1 MNNPNMFPM
10 QPMAQQMAQQGR
22 YGDSMMVHMNPIEVA
37 GIASLSPTGQ
47 LTTNPMTGQPEAFL
61 PFLAPLLGSV
71 FGGTITAGLGSI
83 LPGALGTAVG
93 GLASNAAAASAIGS
107 GLATTAVTGDLKEGL
122 LSGLTGFGVG
132 KALGAASQALNP
144 AVEAA
149 QTAVTE
155 GTKTA
160 ASLGDALTKQETL
173 LAGLTE
179 GSPEAL
185 KATETISN
193 LQGSLDDVVRPRT
206 LAGPL
211 QPGASRPQ
219 IGSLSQ
225 SQADLSSAI
234 ADSNRN
240 VFGAIKDSPG
250 KFAAEAGK
258 GLLNPMSAVPIAVGE
273 GQRAAMAAQDERDR
287 MFGKRAADRE
297 QDLQDSQSIVDAS
310 IRQVGSDYGIDYSQ
324 EYGRDYDTRYAAQGG
339 ITSVNP
345 TDFQRRYAEL
355 QMMGRQPIQME
366 RGGSSSGNY
375 NFPNVGV
382 TSSFGAPAGRQARL
396 RGPEVVRPEELVG
409 TRPGFQPEINYF
421 RQKIEAAPKDGSDAA
436 TDAATDA
443 AVDPASS
450 FDFSNIDPAFLQGI
464 GAVGKGGS
472 MGGMSLPANVQ
483 AAEDILNR
491 KSVSTRRRNAARKIV
506 DQYEEEGRGGQDYFD
521 EVIAQT
527 YGSGYGMQEGGDTT
541 GQMDQSAA
549 MQLIEQVSMALLGR
563 LPEDQAE
570 VVINRFIDEFGSEAF
585 QMLRSQVLESVVPN
599 SQKEGVIQGEGKGMD
614 DQVPGMIGDQQ
625 PVAVS
630 PGEFI
635 VPADVVSGIGDG
647 DTNSGVQELEGMMDR
662 VRQDRTGTMQQPAP
676 LGAKAGGALP
686 A

>member
-10 QPMAQQMAQQGR
+10 QPMAEQMAQQGR

-61 PFLAPLLGSV
+61 PFLAPLLGSLAGST
-71 FGGTITAGLGSI
+71 FLTGSTLGGL
-83 LPGALGTAVG
+83 LGT
-93 GLASNAAAASAIGS
+93 GLSSGVAGAIGS

-122 LSGLTGFGVG
+122 VSGLTGFGIG
-132 KALGAASQALNP
+132 KALGSAKDLVGGVTEATQAATAAEQAL
-144 AVEAA
+144 AKGTEAA
-149 QTAVTE
+149 TEQAVKAGTAIPTAATNDALSQLSEQAGQAKLNLANTAPASTLDTLTSTE
-155 GTKTA
+155 G
-160 ASLGDALTKQETL
+160 
-173 LAGLTE
+173 
-179 GSPEAL
+179 L
-185 KATETISN
+185 KA
-193 LQGSLDDVVRPRT
+193 V
-206 LAGPL
+206 
-211 QPGASRPQ
+211 
-219 IGSLSQ
+219 
-225 SQADLSSAI
+225 
-234 ADSNRN
+234 
-240 VFGAIKDSPG
+240 
-250 KFAAEAGK
+250 GK
-258 GLLNPMSAVPIAVGE
+258 GLLTPGAAVPIAVGE

-287 MFGKRAADRE
+287 MFGRRAAEKE
-297 QDLQDSQSIVDAS
+297 QDYQDSQSIVDAS
-310 IRQVGSDYGIDYSQ
+310 IRQVGSDYGVDYSK
-324 EYGRDYDTRYAAQGG
+324 EYGRDYGMMGGG

-345 TDFQRRYAEL
+345 ADFQRRHAEL
-355 QMMGRQPIQME
+355 QMMGRQPIQMDS
-366 RGGSSSGNY
+366 GGQIRDIDLS
-375 NFPNVGV
+375 NVGI
-382 TSSFGAPAGRQARL
+382 TSGFGAPAGRQSRL
-396 RGPEVVRPEELVG
+396 RGPVTVKPEELVG

-421 RQKIEAAPKDGSDAA
+421 RQPIKDAPEDGSDGAA
-436 TDAATDA
+436 PPT
-443 AVDPASS
+443 VDPAYGV
-450 FDFSNIDPAFLQGI
+450 DLSNIDPAFLQGI

-472 MGGMSLPANVQ
+472 MGAMSLPANVQ
-483 AAEDILNR
+483 AAQEILDR
-491 KSVSTRRRNAARKIV
+491 KSVSTRKRKAAQNV
-506 DQYEEEGRGGQDYFD
+506 LDQYEEEGRGGQDYFD

-527 YGSGYGMQEGGDTT
+527 YGTGYGMQEGGDTT

>member
-10 QPMAQQMAQQGR
+10 QPMAEQMAQQGR

-71 FGGTITAGLGSI
+71 FGSTAL
-83 LPGALGTAVG
+83 GALGSALPGVLGTGVTALAANAP
-93 GLASNAAAASAIGS
+93 LASAVGS

-122 LSGLTGFGVG
+122 VSGLTGFGLG
-132 KALGAASQALNP
+132 KAFEAGAKAIAGTEQLAKEAATAAKTAESAKAAALTADPTLTTEALSKLPSVAESGVADQALKDSLMSAKEMAP
-144 AVEAA
+144 TQVIRRGGLGEAA
-149 QTAVTE
+149 
-155 GTKTA
+155 
-160 ASLGDALTKQETL
+160 
-173 LAGLTE
+173 
-179 GSPEAL
+179 
-185 KATETISN
+185 
-193 LQGSLDDVVRPRT
+193 
-206 LAGPL
+206 
-211 QPGASRPQ
+211 
-219 IGSLSQ
+219 
-225 SQADLSSAI
+225 
-234 ADSNRN
+234 
-240 VFGAIKDSPG
+240 
-250 KFAAEAGK
+250 K
-258 GLLNPMSAVPIAVGE
+258 GLLSPAAAAPIAIGE

-287 MFGKRAADRE
+287 MFGRRAAEKE
-297 QDLQDSQSIVDAS
+297 QDYQDSQSIVDAS
-310 IRQVGSDYGIDYSQ
+310 IRQVGSDYGVDYSK
-324 EYGRDYDTRYAAQGG
+324 EYGRDYGMMGGG

-345 TDFQRRYAEL
+345 SDFQRRHAEL
-355 QMMGRQPIQME
+355 QMMGRQPIQMDS
-366 RGGSSSGNY
+366 GGQIRDIDLS
-375 NFPNVGV
+375 NVGI
-382 TSSFGAPAGRQARL
+382 TGGFGAPAGRQSRL
-396 RGPEVVRPEELVG
+396 RGPVTVKPEELVG
-409 TRPGFQPEINYF
+409 TRPGFQPEISYF
-421 RQKIEAAPKDGSDAA
+421 RQPIKDAPEDGSDGAA
-436 TDAATDA
+436 PPT
-443 AVDPASS
+443 VDPAYGV
-450 FDFSNIDPAFLQGI
+450 DLSNIDPALLQGI
-464 GAVGKGGS
+464 GAVGKGGGMS
-472 MGGMSLPANVQ
+472 GMSLPANVQ
-483 AAEDILNR
+483 AAQEILDR
-491 KSVSTRRRNAARKIV
+491 KSVSTRKRKAAQNV
-506 DQYEEEGRGGQDYFD
+506 LDQYEEEGRGGQDYFD

-527 YGSGYGMQEGGDTT
+527 YGTGYGMQEGGDTT

>member
-71 FGGTITAGLGSI
+71 FGSTITAGLGSI

-93 GLASNAAAASAIGS
+93 GLASNAAVSSAIGS

-132 KALGAASQALNP
+132 KAFEAGAKAIAGTEQLAK
-144 AVEAA
+144 EAA
-149 QTAVTE
+149 TAA
-155 GTKTA
+155 KTA
-160 ASLGDALTKQETL
+160 DSAKAAALAADPTLTTEALTKL
-173 LAGLTE
+173 P
-179 GSPEAL
+179 S
-185 KATETISN
+185 
-193 LQGSLDDVVRPRT
+193 V
-206 LAGPL
+206 
-211 QPGASRPQ
+211 
-219 IGSLSQ
+219 
-225 SQADLSSAI
+225 
-234 ADSNRN
+234 
-240 VFGAIKDSPG
+240 
-250 KFAAEAGK
+250 AEAGVADQAVKDSLMAAKEMAPTDVIRRGGLADSAK
-258 GLLNPMSAVPIAVGE
+258 GLLNPMAAAPIAVGE
-273 GQRAAMAAQDERDR
+273 GQRAAFRQQDAMDR
-287 MFGKRAADRE
+287 MYGERAAEKE
-297 QDLQDSQSIVDAS
+297 QDLQDAQSIVDAS
-310 IRQVGSDYGIDYSQ
+310 IRQAGSDYGIDYSK
-324 EYGRDYDTRYAAQGG
+324 EYGTDYGTRYAAQGG
-339 ITSVNP
+339 ITSINP
-345 TDFQRRYAEL
+345 DDFQRRHAEL
-355 QMMGRQPIQME
+355 QMMGRQPIQMNGGGPGE
-366 RGGSSSGNY
+366 IRGINLG
-375 NFPNVGV
+375 NVG
-382 TSSFGAPAGRQARL
+382 TMGGFGAPAGRQSRL
-396 RGPEVVRPEELVG
+396 RGPEVVKPEELVG
-409 TRPGFQPEINYF
+409 TRPGFQPEISYF
-421 RQKIEAAPKDGSDAA
+421 RKPTEAEAASSLEKVTGVN
-436 TDAATDA
+436 T
-443 AVDPASS
+443 AVTP
-450 FDFSNIDPAFLQGI
+450 IDPALYQGI
-464 GAVGKGGS
+464 GAVGKGG
-472 MGGMSLPANVQ
+472 GMAGARSLPANVQ
-483 AAEDILNR
+483 AAQEILDR
-491 KSVSTRRRNAARKIV
+491 KSVSTRKRKAAQNVV
-506 DQYEEEGRGGQDYFD
+506 DKYEEEGRGGQEYFD
-521 EVIAQT
+521 EVMAQT
-527 YGSGYGMQEGGDTT
+527 YGSRYGMQEGGDTT

-549 MQLIEQVSMALLGR
+549 MMLIEQVSMALLGR
-563 LPEDQAE
+563 LPEEEAE

-676 LGAKAGGALP
+676 LGANAGGALP

>member
-71 FGGTITAGLGSI
+71 FGSSALGALGSV
-83 LPGALGTAVG
+83 LPGALGTGITAV
-93 GLASNAAAASAIGS
+93 AANAPLASAIGS

-122 LSGLTGFGVG
+122 VSGLTGFGLG
-132 KALGAASQALNP
+132 KAFEAGAKAIAGTEQLAK
-144 AVEAA
+144 EAA
-149 QTAVTE
+149 TVA
-155 GTKTA
+155 KTA
-160 ASLGDALTKQETL
+160 DSAKAAALAADPTL
-173 LAGLTE
+173 TT
-179 GSPEAL
+179 EAL
-185 KATETISN
+185 SKLPS
-193 LQGSLDDVVRPRT
+193 V
-206 LAGPL
+206 
-211 QPGASRPQ
+211 
-219 IGSLSQ
+219 
-225 SQADLSSAI
+225 
-234 ADSNRN
+234 
-240 VFGAIKDSPG
+240 
-250 KFAAEAGK
+250 AEAGVADQAVKDSLMAAREMAPTQVIRRGGLGEAAK
-258 GLLNPMSAVPIAVGE
+258 GLLNPMAAAPIAVGE

-287 MFGKRAADRE
+287 MFGRRAAEKE
-297 QDLQDSQSIVDAS
+297 QDLQDAQSIVDAS
-310 IRQVGSDYGIDYSQ
+310 IRQAGSDYGIDYSK
-324 EYGRDYDTRYAAQGG
+324 EYGRDYGMMGGG

-345 TDFQRRYAEL
+345 DDFQRRHAEL
-355 QMMGRQPIQME
+355 QMLGRQPVQMD
-366 RGGSSSGNY
+366 GGGRIRDINLS
-375 NFPNVGV
+375 NVGV
-382 TSSFGAPAGRQARL
+382 VGGFGAPAGRQARL
-396 RGPEVVRPEELVG
+396 RGPEVVKPEELVG
-409 TRPGFQPEINYF
+409 TRPGFQPEISYF
-421 RQKIEAAPKDGSDAA
+421 REPTKTEA
-436 TDAATDA
+436 
-443 AVDPASS
+443 
-450 FDFSNIDPAFLQGI
+450 SNALKNINAGKPNVGIPGAGMDIDPALYQGI
-464 GAVGKGGS
+464 GAVGKGGG
-472 MGGMSLPANVQ
+472 MGGMSMPIPKEVRDAQETL
-483 AAEDILNR
+483 AAKAPR
-491 KSVSTRRRNAARKIV
+491 KGASKKRIEAQKIV
-506 DQYEEEGRGGQDYFD
+506 DAYDAGE
-521 EVIAQT
+521 
-527 YGSGYGMQEGGDTT
+527 YGNYYGDITENVYGMQEGGDTT
-541 GQMDQSAA
+541 GQMDQSMA

-563 LPEDQAE
+563 LPEEQAE

>member
-10 QPMAQQMAQQGR
+10 QPMAEQMAQQGR

-71 FGGTITAGLGSI
+71 LA
-83 LPGALGTAVG
+83 PGAFTALGTGSLLG
-93 GLASNAAAASAIGS
+93 GTALGTGLTALGSNAALASAVGS

-132 KALGAASQALNP
+132 KAFEAGAKAIAGTEQLAK
-144 AVEAA
+144 EAA
-149 QTAVTE
+149 TAA
-155 GTKTA
+155 KTA
-160 ASLGDALTKQETL
+160 DSAKAAALAADPTLTTEALTKLPSVAE
-173 LAGLTE
+173 AGV
-179 GSPEAL
+179 ADQAV
-185 KATETISN
+185 KD
-193 LQGSLDDVVRPRT
+193 SLMAAKEMAPTDVIRR
-206 LAGPL
+206 G
-211 QPGASRPQ
+211 G
-219 IGSLSQ
+219 
-225 SQADLSSAI
+225 I
-234 ADSNRN
+234 ADS
-240 VFGAIKDSPG
+240 A
-250 KFAAEAGK
+250 K
-258 GLLNPMSAVPIAVGE
+258 GLLNPMAAAPIAIGE
-273 GQRAAMAAQDERDR
+273 GQRAAFRQQDEMDR
-287 MFGKRAADRE
+287 LYGERAAEKE
-297 QDLQDSQSIVDAS
+297 QDRQDAQSVVDAS
-310 IRQVGSDYGIDYSQ
+310 IRQAGSDYGIDYSK
-324 EYGRDYDTRYAAQGG
+324 EYGRDYGMMGGG

-345 TDFQRRYAEL
+345 DDFQRRHAEL
-355 QMMGRQPIQME
+355 QMMGRQPVQMY
-366 RGGSSSGNY
+366 GGGEIRDINLSS
-375 NFPNVGV
+375 VGAV
-382 TSSFGAPAGRQARL
+382 GGFGAPAGRQSRL
-396 RGPEVVRPEELVG
+396 RGPVTIKPEELVG
-409 TRPGFQPEINYF
+409 TRPGFQPEISYF
-421 RQKIEAAPKDGSDAA
+421 RQPTEVETSGALENINVGKPNVGIPGAGMD
-436 TDAATDA
+436 
-443 AVDPASS
+443 
-450 FDFSNIDPAFLQGI
+450 IDPALYQGI
-464 GAVGKGGS
+464 GAVGKGGG
-472 MGGMSLPANVQ
+472 MGGMSMPIPKEVRDAQETL
-483 AAEDILNR
+483 AAKAPR
-491 KSVSTRRRNAARKIV
+491 KGASKKRIEAQKIV
-506 DQYEEEGRGGQDYFD
+506 DAYDAGE
-521 EVIAQT
+521 
-527 YGSGYGMQEGGDTT
+527 YGNYYDDITENVYGMQEGGDTT
-541 GQMDQSAA
+541 GQMDQSMA

>member
-10 QPMAQQMAQQGR
+10 QPMAEQMAQQGR

-122 LSGLTGFGVG
+122 LSGLTGFGIG
-132 KALGAASQALNP
+132 KALGAAKDIATGADVTAKALEETTKAGADLASTAKAAQAAAVDP
-144 AVEAA
+144 ASIEAA
-149 QTAVTE
+149 SKAAQAATANQ
-155 GTKTA
+155 A
-160 ASLGDALTKQETL
+160 AQAKLTTD
-173 LAGLTE
+173 LAGQR
-179 GSPEAL
+179 A
-185 KATETISN
+185 
-193 LQGSLDDVVRPRT
+193 
-206 LAGPL
+206 
-211 QPGASRPQ
+211 
-219 IGSLSQ
+219 SQ
-225 SQADLSSAI
+225 SIGDI
-234 ADSNRN
+234 ANLEGVGN
-240 VFGAIKDSPG
+240 V
-250 KFAAEAGK
+250 GK
-258 GLLNPMSAVPIAVGE
+258 GLLTPGAAVPIAVGE
-273 GQRAAMAAQDERDR
+273 GQRAAFRQQEEMDR
-287 MFGKRAADRE
+287 MFGRRAAEKE
-297 QDLQDSQSIVDAS
+297 QDYQDSQSIVDAS
-310 IRQVGSDYGIDYSQ
+310 IRQVGSDYGVDYSK
-324 EYGRDYDTRYAAQGG
+324 EYGRDYGMMGGG

-345 TDFQRRYAEL
+345 ADFQRRHAEL
-355 QMMGRQPIQME
+355 QMMGRQPIQMDS
-366 RGGSSSGNY
+366 GGQIRDIDLS
-375 NFPNVGV
+375 NVGI
-382 TSSFGAPAGRQARL
+382 TGGFGAPAGRQSRL
-396 RGPEVVRPEELVG
+396 RGPVTVKPEELVG

-421 RQKIEAAPKDGSDAA
+421 RQPIKDAPEDGSDGAA
-436 TDAATDA
+436 PPT
-443 AVDPASS
+443 VDPAYGV
-450 FDFSNIDPAFLQGI
+450 DLSNIDPAFFQGI
-464 GAVGKGGS
+464 GAVGRGGS
-472 MGGMSLPANVQ
+472 MGAMSLPANVQ

-491 KSVSTRRRNAARKIV
+491 ESVSTRRRNAARKIV

-521 EVIAQT
+521 AVMAST
-527 YGSGYGMQEGGDTT
+527 YGAEYGMQEGGDTT

-635 VPADVVSGIGDG
+635 VPADVVSGLGDG

>member
-10 QPMAQQMAQQGR
+10 QPMAEQMAQQGR

-71 FGGTITAGLGSI
+71 FGSTITAGLGSI

-193 LQGSLDDVVRPRT
+193 LQGNLDKVVNPG

-211 QPGASRPQ
+211 QPGVARPQ
-219 IGSLSQ
+219 IGSLT
-225 SQADLSSAI
+225 QAELDLSSAI

-258 GLLNPMSAVPIAVGE
+258 NLLSPGVAAPIAVAE

-287 MFGKRAADRE
+287 MFGRRAAEKE
-297 QDLQDSQSIVDAS
+297 QDYQDSQSIIDAS
-310 IRQVGSDYGIDYSQ
+310 IRQVGSDYGVDYSK
-324 EYGRDYDTRYAAQGG
+324 EYGRDYGMMGGG

-345 TDFQRRYAEL
+345 TDFQRRHAEL
-355 QMMGRQPIQME
+355 QMMGRQPIQMDS
-366 RGGSSSGNY
+366 GGQIRDIDLS
-375 NFPNVGV
+375 NVGI
-382 TSSFGAPAGRQARL
+382 TGGFGAPAGRQSKL
-396 RGPEVVRPEELVG
+396 RGPQVIKPEELVG
-409 TRPGFQPEINYF
+409 TRPGFQPEISYF
-421 RQKIEAAPKDGSDAA
+421 RDRTEAESADALKNINVGSPNVGIPSAGID
-436 TDAATDA
+436 
-443 AVDPASS
+443 
-450 FDFSNIDPAFLQGI
+450 IDPALYQGI

-472 MGGMSLPANVQ
+472 MSGMSLPANVQ
-483 AAEDILNR
+483 AAQEILDR
-491 KSVSTRRRNAARKIV
+491 KSVSTRKRKAAQNV
-506 DQYEEEGRGGQDYFD
+506 LDQYEEEGRGGQDYFD

-527 YGSGYGMQEGGDTT
+527 YGTGYGMQEGGDTT

>member
-61 PFLAPLLGSV
+61 PFLAPLLGSLAGST
-71 FGGTITAGLGSI
+71 FLTGSTLGGLT
-83 LPGALGTAVG
+83 GALGLSG
-93 GLASNAAAASAIGS
+93 GISSAAAGAIGS
-107 GLATTAVTGDLKEGL
+107 GLATTALTGDIKEGL

-132 KALGAASQALNP
+132 KALGSAAQALDP
-144 AVEAA
+144 
-149 QTAVTE
+149 AVTE
-155 GTKTA
+155 AAAKTA
-160 ASLGDALTKQETL
+160 ATEALAAETVGGAAKTGAQTL
-173 LAGLTE
+173 LEGGTRDAAIQATQDVAAQGARDIATQRGLEQVARQKAEE
-179 GSPEAL
+179 GL
-185 KATETISN
+185 
-193 LQGSLDDVVRPRT
+193 G
-206 LAGPL
+206 
-211 QPGASRPQ
+211 
-219 IGSLSQ
+219 Q
-225 SQADLSSAI
+225 SFLNQ
-234 ADSNRN
+234 
-240 VFGAIKDSPG
+240 PG

-273 GQRAAMAAQDERDR
+273 GQRAAFRQQDEMDR
-287 MFGKRAADRE
+287 LYGERAAEKE
-297 QDLQDSQSIVDAS
+297 QDLRDAQGIVDAS
-310 IRQVGSDYGIDYSQ
+310 IRQAGSDYGIDYSK
-324 EYGRDYDTRYAAQGG
+324 EYGRDYGMMGGG
-339 ITSVNP
+339 ITSINP
-345 TDFQRRYAEL
+345 DDFQRRHAEL
-355 QMMGRQPIQME
+355 QMMGRQPVQMDS
-366 RGGSSSGNY
+366 GGQIRDINLSNIGTM
-375 NFPNVGV
+375 GG
-382 TSSFGAPAGRQARL
+382 FGAPSGRQSKL
-396 RGPEVVRPEELVG
+396 RGPEVIKPEELVG
-409 TRPGFQPEINYF
+409 TRPGFQSEISYF
-421 RQKIEAAPKDGSDAA
+421 RDRTPEESTAALEKITGGAAA
-436 TDAATDA
+436 TQ
-443 AVDPASS
+443 P
-450 FDFSNIDPAFLQGI
+450 IDPALLQGI
-464 GAVGKGGS
+464 GAVGKGG
-472 MGGMSLPANVQ
+472 GMSGMSVPIPKEVRDAQKVLEGPRPKKMA
-483 AAEDILNR
+483 L
-491 KSVSTRRRNAARKIV
+491 KSRIEAQKIV
-506 DQYEEEGRGGQDYFD
+506 DAYDAGEYGNYYDSIEEN
-521 EVIAQT
+521 V
-527 YGSGYGMQEGGDTT
+527 YGMQEGGDTT
-541 GQMDQSAA
+541 GQMDQSMA

-563 LPEDQAE
+563 LPEEQAE